1 MEPYYLQMES
11 PDDLV
16 SVHRVGL
23 ALRIIN
29 PPDGRMN
36 QRLSREVGEPWQW
49 TCCQGWSVEGWTS
62 HLESSAIATVVDEFE
77 GTEIG
82 SSELINRSGDVE
94 ILSFGLLSP

>member
-1 MEPYYLQMES
+1 MEPYYLQMKS

-16 SVHRVGL
+16 SVHRVRL

-36 QRLSREVGEPWQW
+36 QRLSREVGELWQW
-49 TCCQGWSVEGWTS
+49 TRCQGWAVEGWTS

-77 GTEIG
+77 GPEIG
-82 SSELINRSGDVE
+82 YSELINRSGDVE

>member
-49 TCCQGWSVEGWTS
+49 TRCQGWAVEGWTS
-62 HLESSAIATVVDEFE
+62 HLENSAIATVAHEFE
-77 GTEIG
+77 GPEIG
-82 SSELINRSGDVE
+82 CSELINRSGDVE